1 MGHVTG
7 NYKHGLSLSNRC
19 SCNTAVEDVFHFL
32 FACPKYVVERDK
44 LQTTV
49 IQYAPFT
56 IHTQLEGHDECSEEE
71 NRIIATSVL
80 AYINET
86 KRLHL
91 CTSCV
96 LLS

>member
-1 MGHVTG
+1 M
-7 NYKHGLSLSNRC
+7 Y
-19 SCNTAVEDVFHFL
+19 FIFL

-56 IHTQLEGHDECSEEE
+56 MHTLLEGHDECSEEE

-86 KRLHL
+86 KRFS
-91 CTSCV
+91 T
-96 LLS
+96 

>member
-1 MGHVTG
+1 MF
-7 NYKHGLSLSNRC
+7 KFGLSVSNRC
-19 SCNTAVEDVFHFL
+19 SCNSSVEDVFHFL

-56 IHTQLEGHDECSEEE
+56 MHTLLEGHDECSEEE

-86 KRLHL
+86 KRFS
-91 CTSCV
+91 T
-96 LLS
+96 